1 MLINKEKWSHAYKG
15 YTSIYVEILYFFNP
29 EQQLKDTEFA
39 IKNKL
44 IDLLTELRSFQYVT
58 ALVLEFKQKY
68 STFYNLVTLMILTLT
83 SFDIDD

>member
-39 IKNKL
+39 I
-44 IDLLTELRSFQYVT
+44 
-58 ALVLEFKQKY
+58 
-68 STFYNLVTLMILTLT
+68 
-83 SFDIDD
+83 

>member
-15 YTSIYVEILYFFNP
+15 YASIYVEILYFFNP

-44 IDLLTELRSFQYVT
+44 IDLLTELRSFKHVT